1 MTTDEQVE
9 QWLRDIQFTSPAQ
22 CPLVQDLR
30 TLVRQLA
37 PDARERVMYGGL
49 LYELGTAFCGIFPYK
64 GHVSVEFSRG
74 CDLED
79 AHGQLEGSGKWR
91 RHVKLHSTDDIVTKH
106 LETYL
111 LQAYKVASA
120 GVFVPGIKPQ

>member
-1 MTTDEQVE
+1 MTTDEHVE
-9 QWLRDIQFTSPAQ
+9 QWLRDVQYTSPAQ
-22 CPLVQDLR
+22 FPLVQDLR

-37 PDARERVMYGGL
+37 PEALERVMYGGL
-49 LYELGTAFCGIFPYK
+49 LYELGAAFCGIFPYK
-64 GHVSVEFSRG
+64 NHVSVEFSRG

-91 RHVKLHSTDDIVTKH
+91 RHVKLRSTDEIVTKY

-111 LQAYKVASA
+111 LQAYQVASA
-120 GVFVPGIKPQ
+120 TASAAGTSPR